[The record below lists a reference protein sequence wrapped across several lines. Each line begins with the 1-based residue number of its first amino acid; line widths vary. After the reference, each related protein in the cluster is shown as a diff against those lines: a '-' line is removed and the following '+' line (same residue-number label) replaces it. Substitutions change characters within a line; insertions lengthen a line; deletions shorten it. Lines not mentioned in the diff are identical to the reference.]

1 MYSAVTIG
9 GPLAKRLAENPP
21 QQVKIPGAAV
31 FVFVADLVVF
41 LPVLLILVYTL
52 SHVYPT
58 LAAVEDPLPA
68 YEALPLNDDGTPKTD
83 NEPVR
88 TAQPGKPITA
98 SIRATNR
105 LIRSLGGWLANFR
118 GLGYGL
124 LIGMVT
130 LMTTGVLSRLPF
142 VPVRIAHLIA
152 LLALS
157 PFATTWT
164 HLVIT
169 GPSTKSFAQRI
180 PSVKKVYVANWFPT
194 FLLWAA
200 AHAAVIFPELL
211 GKAIGLRINNPNDP
225 SQIHGEP
232 MNGSDAGKV
241 ICVAALSLVLQAV
254 LVIPA
259 HAALTRV
266 QASLLPAD
274 EDPIVPFDRS
284 FAGRV
289 EPEVVTGKG
298 FATFGAALKTI
309 PRASW
314 LRIYMLRIKV
324 FFLSMAV
331 YFVLGAVVLLEVVL
345 LGLAE
350 SVKKN

>member
-9 GPLAKRLAENPP
+9 GSLAKRLAENPP

-130 LMTTGVLSRLPF
+130 LMTTGVLSSLPF

-200 AHAAVIFPELL
+200 AHAAVVFPELL
-211 GKAIGLRINNPNDP
+211 AEAIGLRIRDPNDP
-225 SQIHGEP
+225 NQIGGKP
-232 MNGSDAGKV
+232 MNGSDLGKV
-241 ICVAALSLVLQAV
+241 ICVAGFSLALQAV

-331 YFVLGAVVLLEVVL
+331 YFVLGAVVLLEFVL